1 MYDASTN
8 SVGIGTDAPVQ
19 TLDVDGSIGTRQVRH
34 SIRPSLNLDFAN
46 SKELDSSITF
56 YRDSIATYYDSK
68 GTLKYAN
75 INEPRFDHDPLTGES
90 KGLLIE
96 EDRTNIFT
104 YTNNPERWPLVSGSS
119 SDPIVNNIKSPD
131 GTFNAT
137 SLIIAGSD
145 PYFYKN
151 NLTLNGTYTFSYW
164 IKAFGTAIGK
174 QYTTRVTNVSTNSN
188 TAGTLPSEWT
198 RYTFTFTTSSTTTA
212 YVGIEAPDNSPAD
225 GDEISIWGAQLEL
238 GAFATSLIPSDTRFT
253 SRASVATYY
262 DETGVLRT
270 APVNGSRHGYK
281 YDGRKWV
288 ETGLILENAATNL
301 LPSNTTSGGTYRTV
315 ATYPSMDVTSPDG
328 SYSAT
333 KLLPTDASAFNYSVF
348 SIGSNALNGS
358 NMCGSIYAKKGTE
371 RYLWISLANGSG
383 GEPNGTFDLET
394 GTIIRTG
401 TLDGMRI
408 ENVGNGWY
416 RCSVFHNM
424 DGSGATNQFV
434 VSVSNTTGARSSA
447 NYLYIAHPQV
457 ESGTVATSY
466 IPWDYAGTTTR
477 AADVATSIA
486 YTRDNDIAEMSDAEY
501 LIGQQQ
507 GTVYTEWDTFD
518 VAFAGVF
525 ELLDSGTNGID
536 LRANGTYY
544 LDNNTSVAWGSAA
557 TANTFYKTALA
568 YDTTSVLNTKTA
580 ANGTPGAANNTH
592 TWQQHLTKIRF
603 GAIDFNTA
611 YQLNGHIKNFRLYQE
626 RLTDAEITAL
636 TENN

>member
-1 MYDASTN
+1 
-8 SVGIGTDAPVQ
+8 
-19 TLDVDGSIGTRQVRH
+19 
-34 SIRPSLNLDFAN
+34 
-46 SKELDSSITF
+46 
-56 YRDSIATYYDSK
+56 
-68 GTLKYAN
+68 
-75 INEPRFDHDPLTGES
+75 
-90 KGLLIE
+90 
-96 EDRTNIFT
+96 
-104 YTNNPERWPLVSGSS
+104 
-119 SDPIVNNIKSPD
+119 
-131 GTFNAT
+131 
-137 SLIIAGSD
+137 
-145 PYFYKN
+145 
-151 NLTLNGTYTFSYW
+151 
-164 IKAFGTAIGK
+164 
-174 QYTTRVTNVSTNSN
+174 
-188 TAGTLPSEWT
+188 
-198 RYTFTFTTSSTTTA
+198 
-212 YVGIEAPDNSPAD
+212 
-225 GDEISIWGAQLEL
+225 
-238 GAFATSLIPSDTRFT
+238 
-253 SRASVATYY
+253 
-262 DETGVLRT
+262 
-270 APVNGSRHGYK
+270 
-281 YDGRKWV
+281 
-288 ETGLILENAATNL
+288 
-301 LPSNTTSGGTYRTV
+301 
-315 ATYPSMDVTSPDG
+315 
-328 SYSAT
+328 
-333 KLLPTDASAFNYSVF
+333 
-348 SIGSNALNGS
+348 
-358 NMCGSIYAKKGTE
+358 MCASIYAKKGTE
-371 RYLWISLANGSG
+371 RYLWMSLANGTG